1 VRRVSELLIVGVS
14 VLGMVGASAAAAG
27 ADTGPWRGP
36 STAIAPP
43 LPEYPDGESNGLQTW
58 SNPKVLTWRGGAAL
72 VAAHARGMGDYSTVW
87 GTARTSGPGRFV
99 APARPWDW
107 LSVRWVARPDGSALA
122 VGPSWCSDASE
133 CSLEGRVWRPFTSW
147 GRADP
152 LADSATS
159 WAVGSRPDGTATV
172 AWADY
177 FQDTDRIRS
186 RLRVATLT
194 PQARSW
200 SKPKTLA
207 RDTEATVLG
216 LDVAADGSSAML
228 TQQYT
233 GRPCEPTKGDA
244 RVIHNVQVRTR
255 SPKSSSWSAPVTVLP
270 SACLGYQER
279 AQVALAA
286 GPRGKV
292 TIVNATGRG
301 TYFRTRPRT
310 GRPFTARR
318 KVGAGATDVALR
330 SGADGVIT
338 LAYSAKKVG
347 LITRT
352 QLPHRTTWG
361 QRRRLAAPKDKVVS
375 VDLSTGGRDGAVLG
389 WREALSST
397 REEVHVRTKGS
408 STGPWTKD
416 RTLGT
421 APRSYGDGWV
431 HRGTGRSSIAT
442 WFDLN
447 DTVKVSSF
455 G

>member
-1 VRRVSELLIVGVS
+1 VLIVGVS
-14 VLGMVGASAAAAG
+14 VLGMVGASATAAG

-43 LPEYPDGESNGLQTW
+43 LPDYPEGDPNGLETS

-72 VAAHARGMGDYSTVW
+72 VAAHVRGMGDYATVW
-87 GTARTSGPGRFV
+87 DTARTSGSGRFE
-99 APARPWDW
+99 APTRPTDW
-107 LSVRWVARPDGSALA
+107 RSVQWVARPDGSAVA
-122 VGPSWCSDASE
+122 VAPSSCSDAEE
-133 CSLEGRVWRPFTSW
+133 CSLEARVWRPSTSW
-147 GRADP
+147 GRADR
-152 LADSATS
+152 LADAATS
-159 WAVGSRPDGTATV
+159 WALNSRPDGTATV
-172 AWADY
+172 AWAEY
-177 FQDTDRIRS
+177 FPDKDRIHS

-194 PQARSW
+194 PRARSW

-207 RDTEATVLG
+207 RDTEETVLG
-216 LDVAADGSSAML
+216 LEVAADGSSAMS

-233 GRPCEPTKGDA
+233 GRPCGATKGDT

-255 SPKSSSWSAPVTVLP
+255 SPKSSRWSAPVTVLP
-270 SACLGYQER
+270 SGCLGYLER

-286 GPRGKV
+286 GLRGKV
-292 TIVNATGRG
+292 TVVTATERG
-301 TYFRTRPRT
+301 TYFRTRPT
-310 GRPFTARR
+310 AGRPFTARR

-330 SGADGVIT
+330 SGADGVMT
-338 LAYSAKKVG
+338 LAYSAKKLG

-352 QLPHRTTWG
+352 QLTHRTTWG
-361 QRRRLAAPKDKVVS
+361 QRRRLAAPKDKVMS
-375 VDLSTGGRDGAVLG
+375 VDLSTGGRGGAVLG

-408 STGPWTKD
+408 GTGPWTKD

-442 WFDLN
+442 WFDIN